1 MKEKGDGRLTTWI
14 ERRFDELNWS
24 ITFTPPNCPAFQ
36 PIELFWAAGK
46 NWVARNFRVGR
57 AFDHVKDL
65 LVAAWDHQPD
75 GKHTATGGCDVPGMI
90 SHAHD
95 AMDHFIFNGAVLSGS
110 VHDLGCSDDNRDFFL
125 EHDPKFMTPEE
136 LAHVMGDD
144 EAEIEI
150 PVPAG
155 ALTAPE

>member
-1 MKEKGDGRLTTWI
+1 M
-14 ERRFDELNWS
+14 
-24 ITFTPPNCPAFQ
+24 
-36 PIELFWAAGK
+36 
-46 NWVARNFRVGR
+46 
-57 AFDHVKDL
+57 
-65 LVAAWDHQPD
+65 
-75 GKHTATGGCDVPGMI
+75 PGMI

-95 AMDHFIFNGAVLSGS
+95 AMDHFIFNDAVLSGS
-110 VHDLGCSDDNRDFFL
+110 VHDLGCSDDNRAFFL